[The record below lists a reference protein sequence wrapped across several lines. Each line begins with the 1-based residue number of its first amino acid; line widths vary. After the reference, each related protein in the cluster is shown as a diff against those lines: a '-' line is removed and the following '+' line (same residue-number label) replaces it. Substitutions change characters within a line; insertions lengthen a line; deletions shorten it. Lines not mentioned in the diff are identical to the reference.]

1 MICQA
6 THAQYHTAEGDQKQG
21 QVARYHYA
29 LAKGRRGQL
38 WAGLTGRSRGL
49 LSLEEIHQS
58 CAVRAR
64 SNGGARTVAITQIRG
79 SENRVADFDCEFN
92 PLQDHTRERWLGIAA
107 ARQRGRQL
115 PPVALIQVGNHYFV
129 RDGHH
134 RISVARALGQQAI
147 EATVE
152 VWQVDAALPWER
164 LPQAPSRECARD
176 RASSRAASILGWL
189 SGLLRAP
196 DAVAAS
202 QNARS

>member
-1 MICQA
+1 MICQV
-6 THAQYHTAEGDQKQG
+6 TQAQYHTAEVDQQQG
-21 QVARYHYA
+21 QVAKYHHA

-49 LSLEEIHQS
+49 LSLEEIPQS
-58 CAVRAR
+58 CRVQVG
-64 SNGGARTVAITQIRG
+64 SSGGARTVALGQIRG
-79 SENRVADFDCEFN
+79 SENRVADFDCDFN
-92 PLQDHTRERWLGIAA
+92 PLQDHTRDRWLGIAA

-115 PPVALIQVGNHYFV
+115 PPVALIQVGNLYFV

-164 LPQAPSRECARD
+164 LPQAPSQKRAYDC
-176 RASSRAASILGWL
+176 ASSRAASILGWL
-189 SGLLRAP
+189 SGLLRVPGA
-196 DAVAAS
+196 AVAS
-202 QNARS
+202 QHAR

>member
-6 THAQYHTAEGDQKQG
+6 TQAQQHTAKVNQQQG
-21 QVARYHYA
+21 QVARYHHA

-49 LSLEEIHQS
+49 LSLEEIPTS
-58 CAVRAR
+58 CTVQAR
-64 SNGGARTVAITQIRG
+64 RSGETRTVAIAQIRG
-79 SENRVADFDCEFN
+79 SENRVADFDCDFN
-92 PLQDHTRERWLGIAA
+92 PLQDHTCERWLGIAA
-107 ARQRGRQL
+107 ARQRGSYL
-115 PPVALIQVGNHYFV
+115 PPVALIQVGDLYFV

-164 LPQAPSRECARD
+164 LPQAPSRECALD

-202 QNARS
+202 QNAR